1 MSSRDQK
8 YDHVPLA
15 NNIVLYTKIF
25 VSVYSMFL
33 EQQRDTWKPL
43 KMMNMS
49 IALIVLMDYIYFEI
63 VN

>member
-1 MSSRDQK
+1 
-8 YDHVPLA
+8 
-15 NNIVLYTKIF
+15 
-25 VSVYSMFL
+25 MFL

>member
-1 MSSRDQK
+1 
-8 YDHVPLA
+8 
-15 NNIVLYTKIF
+15 
-25 VSVYSMFL
+25 MFL

-43 KMMNMS
+43 KMMNMP